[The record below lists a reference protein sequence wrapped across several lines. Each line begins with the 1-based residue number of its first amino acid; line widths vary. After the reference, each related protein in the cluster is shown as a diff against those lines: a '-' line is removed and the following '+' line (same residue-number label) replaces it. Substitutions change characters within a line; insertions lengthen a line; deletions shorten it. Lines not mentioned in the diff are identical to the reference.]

1 MTVRFLT
8 LLRSTES
15 HGFPPQALTDAGAR
29 AAQPRGLPGAG
40 VLPSGSQPSEHDEE
54 RPLRSRDAQVIDG
67 VEGTPPG
74 TGTLNPRIKSRLGLM
89 PDRDG
94 ECRPVP
100 FGLVRGM
107 VDVSDRVGIAA

>member
-15 HGFPPQALTDAGAR
+15 HGFPPQALMDAGAR

-40 VLPSGSQPSEHDEE
+40 GLLSGSQPSEHDEE

-74 TGTLNPRIKSRLGLM
+74 TRTLNPRIKSPLL
-89 PDRDG
+89 
-94 ECRPVP
+94 CQ
-100 FGLVRGM
+100 L
-107 VDVSDRVGIAA
+107 S